1 MKWKS
6 VTRFLGMFFDVI
18 QQISWCYLFKYRFL
32 TIFLVL
38 LFGIASLL
46 LKLATI
52 RLYAAAIVKVD

>member
-1 MKWKS
+1 
-6 VTRFLGMFFDVI
+6 MFFDVI
-18 QQISWCYLFKYRFL
+18 QQISWRYLFKYRFL